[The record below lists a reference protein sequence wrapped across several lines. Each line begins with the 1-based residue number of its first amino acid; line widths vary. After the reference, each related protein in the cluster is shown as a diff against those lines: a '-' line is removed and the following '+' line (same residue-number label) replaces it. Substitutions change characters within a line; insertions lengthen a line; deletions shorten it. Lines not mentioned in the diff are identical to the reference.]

1 MPNITK
7 PFWAVLSTGRLFNSS
22 LGVGGVTTVAAVAN
36 TLYATPIFTPLAA
49 TVTVIGLEITAFAA
63 GNVRLGVYRDSNGVP
78 GALLL
83 DAGAVGTGT
92 PNGFKSIGSLS
103 QALTPGWYWLACVFD
118 ATPTVRA
125 LTASGSM
132 HALGFTSGTDTTIHA
147 GWSVAFTYA
156 ALPDPFTGGGALMTT
171 NPPRVM
177 IQT

>member
-22 LGVGGVTTVAAVAN
+22 IGVGAVTTLVTSAN
-36 TLYATPIFTPLAA
+36 VLYATPIFTPLAA
-49 TVTVIGLEITAFAA
+49 TITTIGIEVTAFAT
-63 GNVRLGVYRDSNGVP
+63 GNVHLGMYHDSAGVP
-78 GALLL
+78 GSLLF
-83 DAGAVGTGT
+83 DAGAVSTGT
-92 PNGFKSIGSLS
+92 ANGFKSIGSLS
-103 QALTPGWYWLACVFD
+103 QALSPGWYWLACVFD

-125 LTASGSM
+125 LTAAGGM
-132 HALGFTSGTDTTIHA
+132 HALGFTSGTDTTIHG